1 MMAQSPVCNAFKKK
15 LKTWKLRTIMN
26 SDSRVYLSV
35 EEQVF
40 LMEWLEINDP
50 IQAVER
56 FAVLMVKEKVDPT
69 QLQDYLKKVM
79 AKVEK
84 MAKAKK

>member
-1 MMAQSPVCNAFKKK
+1 
-15 LKTWKLRTIMN
+15 MN